1 MQKGSLTKMNRR
13 KALGFLLG
21 GAGATAATAALAGK
35 RESFANAFGRAEP
48 LVAAR
53 SAARQGLPP
62 VKITDVK
69 VILTEVGRSRFCNVK
84 VMTDEP
90 GWYGVGDGNHALR
103 VAGVGQI
110 RTHVSG
116 NYLRPFYLDSS
127 PGR

>member
-1 MQKGSLTKMNRR
+1 VQYR
-13 KALGFLLG
+13 
-21 GAGATAATAALAGK
+21 
-35 RESFANAFGRAEP
+35 AFGRAEP
-48 LVAAR
+48 LVAAQ
-53 SAARQGLPP
+53 SAARQSRPVP
-62 VKITDVK
+62 VKMTEADI
-69 VILTEVGRSRFCNVK
+69 ILMEVGHSRFGNVK